1 MTKFNMS
8 HITYMDAHQHVLF
21 ARKSLRVVFY
31 QMELKYNS
39 RYEKFYPVQRRPW
52 PSPQKYGRLGGM
64 SYMGWRDI
72 ILSRKFGGPR
82 NFSVKELNKMA
93 TKWSNTSPMRGLV
106 GWRSVAKKRRAE

>member
-1 MTKFNMS
+1 MTKIIIDHMR
-8 HITYMDAHQHVLF
+8 IVHQHEHILV
-21 ARKSLRVVFY
+21 ARKRCRRCWY

-93 TKWSNTSPMRGLV
+93 AKWSNTSPMRGLV